1 MSEILVTGGCGFIG
15 ANLVRKLSRDGWKV
29 KVLDNLS
36 IGRKGYI
43 TGISNVNLLQGDVT
57 NKEDLTA
64 ALEGCGAVVHLAAQ
78 PGVADSIKDPWRN
91 FQVNVGG
98 FLNLLIACHEKGVKK
113 VVFASSNA
121 ALGNQEMPINETKV
135 PHPIS
140 PYGAAKLACEGY
152 ASTFSSTYGVKTVVL
167 RFANVYG
174 PYSRHKQSA
183 IHKFIGRAIKGEPLE
198 IYGDGEQ
205 TRDFIHVD
213 DISQAIVLAL
223 EKDIQG
229 VFQIGT
235 GTETPLARVTEL
247 IRDISGGNSAIGF
260 KPARKGDMKRNY
272 SDISKARELGYE
284 PKISIE
290 QGLEQVY
297 RWYKKVY
304 E

>member
-15 ANLVRKLSRDGWKV
+15 ANLVRKLSHDGEKV
-29 KVLDNLS
+29 RVLDNLS
-36 IGRKGYI
+36 IGKKEYI
-43 TGISNVNLLQGDVT
+43 TGISNVTFLEGDVT
-57 NKEDLTA
+57 RREDISS
-64 ALEGCGAVVHLAAQ
+64 ALEGCRAVVHLAAQ

-91 FQVNVGG
+91 FQINVGG
-98 FLNLLIACHEKGVKK
+98 FLNLLIACYEKGVKK

-121 ALGNQEMPINETKV
+121 ALGDQEMPINETKV

-152 ASTFSSTYGVKTVVL
+152 ASTFSATYGVKTVVL
-167 RFANVYG
+167 RFSNVYG

-183 IHKFIGRAIKGEPLE
+183 IHKFIVRAINGEPLE

-213 DISQAIVLAL
+213 DVAQAIVLAL
-223 EKDIQG
+223 EKDVQG
-229 VFQIGT
+229 IFQIGT
-235 GTETPLARVTEL
+235 GTETPLARVAGL
-247 IRDISGGNSAIGF
+247 IRDISGGSSAIVL
-260 KPARKGDMKRNY
+260 KAARKGDIRRNY

-290 QGLEQVY
+290 KGIARVY
-297 RWYKKVY
+297 NWYKTY
-304 E
+304 S